1 MRTPMGSNGKDGKI
15 EENCDK
21 PWDFDGESLGF
32 KHKDDE
38 DIMKNSDKHGVVQ
51 LFMGFYDKSQGFDQQ
66 NGNIYGTYHLKC
78 I

>member
-38 DIMKNSDKHGVVQ
+38 DIMKIAINMELFSCSWDFMISHRDLTNKMVI
-51 LFMGFYDKSQGFDQQ
+51 FMGH
-66 NGNIYGTYHLKC
+66 I